1 MKKAYKVFNPNWTCR
16 DYDFKDEKSNAIGTT
31 HKIEGQIRICD
42 HGFHYCPKLVD
53 CFNYYDFDSKNKVA
67 EIEVIGDFKDGN
79 NGKEVTSEFKIIR
92 ELTWFEVLELV
103 NIGTDNTGYRNS
115 GDQNS
120 GNRNSGYQNSG
131 NWNSG
136 YQNSGDQNSGYRNSG
151 NRNSGDWNS
160 GNRNSG
166 DWNSGYQNSGDR
178 NSGDRNS
185 GNRNSGD
192 WNSGYQNSGNF
203 NTITPDTILVF
214 NKECKV
220 SNWENAIKPDF
231 IYFDYLTKF
240 IWSSDMTEQE
250 KEEHP
255 EHECLEGY
263 LKKMTYH
270 EAFKYSW
277 ENADKEDRKLVL
289 ELPNFDNEI
298 FKEISGID
306 VLEELKKES

>member
-1 MKKAYKVFNPNWTCR
+1 MKKAYKVFEPDWTCR

-67 EIEVIGDFKDGN
+67 EIEVIGDFKDDN

-120 GNRNSGYQNSG
+120 GNRNSGN
-131 NWNSG
+131 
-136 YQNSGDQNSGYRNSG
+136 RNSG
-151 NRNSGDWNS
+151 NRNSGDQNSGNQNSGNWNS
-160 GNRNSG
+160 GDQNSGNWNSG
-166 DWNSGYQNSGDR
+166 D
-178 NSGDRNS
+178 
-185 GNRNSGD
+185 
-192 WNSGYQNSGNF
+192 QNSGNF

-220 SNWENAIKPDF
+220 SDWENAIKPDF

-240 IWSSDMTEQE
+240 IWSSGMTEQE

-289 ELPNFDNEI
+289 NLPNFDNEI

-306 VLEELKKES
+306 VLKELEKES

>member
-1 MKKAYKVFNPNWTCR
+1 MKKAYKVFEPDWTCR

-120 GNRNSGYQNSG
+120 GNWNSGNWNSGYRNSGDQNSGDQNSG

-136 YQNSGDQNSGYRNSG
+136 NQNSGDQNSGNWNSGDQNSG
-151 NRNSGDWNS
+151 N
-160 GNRNSG
+160 
-166 DWNSGYQNSGDR
+166 
-178 NSGDRNS
+178 
-185 GNRNSGD
+185 

-240 IWSSDMTEQE
+240 IWSSGMTEQE

-289 ELPNFDNEI
+289 DLPNFDNEI

-306 VLEELKKES
+306 VLKELEKES

>member
-103 NIGTDNTGYRNS
+103 NIGTDNTGDRNS

-120 GNRNSGYQNSG
+120 GNWNSG
-131 NWNSG
+131 N
-136 YQNSGDQNSGYRNSG
+136 QNSGY
-151 NRNSGDWNS
+151 
-160 GNRNSG
+160 
-166 DWNSGYQNSGDR
+166 
-178 NSGDRNS
+178 
-185 GNRNSGD
+185 
-192 WNSGYQNSGNF
+192 F

-220 SNWENAIKPDF
+220 SNWGNAIKPDF

-289 ELPNFDNEI
+289 NLPNFDNEI

-306 VLEELKKES
+306 VLKELEKES

>member
-1 MKKAYKVFNPNWTCR
+1 MKKAYKVFEPDWTCR

-120 GNRNSGYQNSG
+120 GNRNSGYRNSGDQNSGDQNSG

-136 YQNSGDQNSGYRNSG
+136 NQNSGDQNSGNWNSGDQNSG
-151 NRNSGDWNS
+151 N
-160 GNRNSG
+160 
-166 DWNSGYQNSGDR
+166 
-178 NSGDRNS
+178 
-185 GNRNSGD
+185 

-240 IWSSDMTEQE
+240 IWSSGMTEQE

-289 ELPNFDNEI
+289 NLPNFDNEI

-306 VLEELKKES
+306 VLKELEKES

>member
-1 MKKAYKVFNPNWTCR
+1 MKKAYKVFEPDWTCR

-120 GNRNSGYQNSG
+120 GNWNSG

-136 YQNSGDQNSGYRNSG
+136 N
-151 NRNSGDWNS
+151 WNS
-160 GNRNSG
+160 GNR
-166 DWNSGYQNSGDR
+166 
-178 NSGDRNS
+178 
-185 GNRNSGD
+185 
-192 WNSGYQNSGNF
+192 NSGNF

-289 ELPNFDNEI
+289 NLPNFDNEI

-306 VLEELKKES
+306 VLKELEKES